1 MLNLLNFFGQGQ
13 QNSLLV
19 KNNGCFSYNG
29 PWVQVYE
36 ETLIDRWHVGDFS
49 TAEYTISV
57 DLDSENKEIL
67 KALVTATVDKASV
80 VVFARNNTNKDLVE
94 VAVSVNQSYVDVK
107 LTPAV
112 SEDSTSNDGAKAFFT
127 ANYFHTQNPPTV

>member
-1 MLNLLNFFGQGQ
+1 MLNLLNFFGKGQ
-13 QNSLLV
+13 QNSLLI
-19 KNNGCFSYNG
+19 KNNGCFSHNG

-57 DLDSENKEIL
+57 DLDAENKEII
-67 KALVTATVDKASV
+67 KALVTANVNKASV

-94 VAVSVNQSYVDVK
+94 IAVSVNQSYVDVK

-112 SEDSTSNDGAKAFFT
+112 STDSTPNDGAKAFFT
-127 ANYFHTQNPPTV
+127 ASYFHTQNSLTV